1 MSITRKDLESQR
13 LQNIIAREN
22 PDLAI
27 LSDAELQASITNILN
42 QRSHPSK
49 IWIFAY
55 GSLIWNPVFEYNDRQ
70 IVMLDGWHRSF
81 CIWAPV
87 GRGTPKQPGLVL
99 ALEQSGHCCGVA
111 YQIEAD
117 PSELLL
123 LWRREMVVGS
133 YIPRWV
139 EVETSEQKLD
149 AIAFTVNPQHSLY
162 AANLSLLQTAAAIS
176 RALGSLGSC
185 TTYLMQ
191 TIEGLA
197 DCGIVDVELMK
208 VREQV
213 TLQSFYQSSSLV

>member
-22 PDLAI
+22 PDLTI
-27 LSDAELQASITNILN
+27 LSDAQLQASITNILN
-42 QRSHPSK
+42 QRSHSSK

-55 GSLIWNPVFEYNDRQ
+55 GSLIWNPVFEYHERQ
-70 IVMLDGWHRSF
+70 IAMLDGWHRSF
-81 CIWAPV
+81 CIWAPL
-87 GRGTPKQPGLVL
+87 GRGTPKEPGLVL

-139 EVETSEQKLD
+139 EVETSDQKLD
-149 AIAFTVNPQHSLY
+149 AIAFTINPQHSLY
-162 AANLSLLQTAAAIS
+162 AANLSLLQTAVAIS
-176 RALGSLGSC
+176 TASGSLGSC

-197 DCGIVDVELMK
+197 DCGIVDMELMK
-208 VREQV
+208 VHEQV
-213 TLQSFYQSSSLV
+213 MLLKSSEGKST

>member
-22 PDLAI
+22 PDLTI
-27 LSDAELQASITNILN
+27 LSDAQLQASITNILN
-42 QRSHPSK
+42 QRSHSSK

-55 GSLIWNPVFEYNDRQ
+55 GSLIWNPVFEYHERQ
-70 IVMLDGWHRSF
+70 IAMLDGWHRSF
-81 CIWAPV
+81 CIWAPL
-87 GRGTPKQPGLVL
+87 GRGTPKEPGLVL

-149 AIAFTVNPQHSLY
+149 AIAFTINPQHSLY
-162 AANLSLLQTAAAIS
+162 AANLSLLQTADAIS
-176 RALGSLGSC
+176 KACGSLGSC

-197 DCGIVDVELMK
+197 DCGIVDMELMK
-208 VREQV
+208 VHEQV
-213 TLQSFYQSSSLV
+213 MLLKSSEGKST